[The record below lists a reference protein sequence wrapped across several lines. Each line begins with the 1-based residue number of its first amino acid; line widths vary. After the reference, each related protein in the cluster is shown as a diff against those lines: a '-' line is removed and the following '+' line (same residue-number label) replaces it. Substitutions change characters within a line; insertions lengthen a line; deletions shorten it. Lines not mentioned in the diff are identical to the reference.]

1 MKSLQSRRVFWA
13 KHIEQWQAS
22 GLTQVAYCQ
31 LHSLK
36 TKAFGYRVRIH
47 ERASDTLTLVPV
59 KVSKP
64 IGTTEVLLR
73 HANGCV
79 WLSQR
84 RLHQGSFVWPSQCD
98 KTFTLTQ
105 AQWQWLVTG
114 VDWQRLEARPI
125 HPWQV

>member
-13 KHIEQWQAS
+13 KHIEQWQVS

-59 KVSKP
+59 KVM
-64 IGTTEVLLR
+64 GTTEVLLR
-73 HANGCV
+73 HANGWQLV
-79 WLSQR
+79 LSPSVEPTWL
-84 RLHQGSFVWPSQCD
+84 
-98 KTFTLTQ
+98 
-105 AQWQWLVTG
+105 AQLLREMV
-114 VDWQRLEARPI
+114 
-125 HPWQV
+125 

>member
-13 KHIEQWQAS
+13 KHIEQWQVS

-73 HANGCV
+73 HANG
-79 WLSQR
+79 
-84 RLHQGSFVWPSQCD
+84 
-98 KTFTLTQ
+98 
-105 AQWQWLVTG
+105 WQLV
-114 VDWQRLEARPI
+114 L
-125 HPWQV
+125 

>member
-1 MKSLQSRRVFWA
+1 MKSLQSRRAFWA

-59 KVSKP
+59 KVM
-64 IGTTEVLLR
+64 GTTEVLLR
-73 HANGCV
+73 HANGWQLV
-79 WLSQR
+79 LSPSVEPTWL
-84 RLHQGSFVWPSQCD
+84 
-98 KTFTLTQ
+98 
-105 AQWQWLVTG
+105 AQLLREMV
-114 VDWQRLEARPI
+114 
-125 HPWQV
+125 

>member
-13 KHIEQWQAS
+13 KHIEQWQVS

-47 ERASDTLTLVPV
+47 ERASDTLTLVPI

-73 HANGCV
+73 HANGWQLV
-79 WLSQR
+79 LSPSVEPAWLA
-84 RLHQGSFVWPSQCD
+84 RLLREMV
-98 KTFTLTQ
+98 
-105 AQWQWLVTG
+105 
-114 VDWQRLEARPI
+114 
-125 HPWQV
+125 